1 MAVEATANQ
10 ATATQKVDPKD
21 AIKVASPSLIQLSN
35 PTLSLE
41 AMVEIGFQDIGGQ
54 ELINISR
61 SDAINGQDII
71 YSIIKN
77 LKSVLLEY
85 NSNNIIKLQGTS
97 DNYFKNFS
105 IRLEQK
111 LPKDG
116 TGPNKETVYIEESTG
131 NLVINLINLERG
143 EQVEIEII
151 NQGETF
157 DDTIKVSEV

>member
-1 MAVEATANQ
+1 MAVDATANQ
-10 ATATQKVDPKD
+10 AAATQPVDPKQ
-21 AIKVASPSLIQLSN
+21 AIKVATPALLQLN
-35 PTLSLE
+35 NTPLSIE
-41 AMVEIGFQDIGGQ
+41 AMTEIGFQDIGGQ

-71 YSIIKN
+71 YSIVKN
-77 LKSVLLEY
+77 LKNILLEY

-116 TGPNKETVYIEESTG
+116 TGPNKEIVYIEESTG
-131 NLVINLINLERG
+131 NLVINLVNLEKG
-143 EQVEIEII
+143 EQVDIEII

>member
-1 MAVEATANQ
+1 MAIDATATQ
-10 ATATQKVDPKD
+10 ATATTATDKKEAV
-21 AIKVASPSLIQLSN
+21 KVATPSLLALSN
-35 PTLSLE
+35 TPLDINS
-41 AMVEIGFQDIGGQ
+41 MVELIFQDIGGQ

-61 SDAINGQDII
+61 SDAINGQDIV

-77 LKSVLLEY
+77 LKNIMLDY

-111 LPKDG
+111 LPEKG
-116 TGPNKETVYIEESTG
+116 TGPNDEMVYIEESTG
-131 NLVINLINLERG
+131 NLIINLINIEKG

-151 NQGETF
+151 NQGEVF
-157 DDTIKVSEV
+157 DDTITT

>member
-1 MAVEATANQ
+1 MAVDATANQ
-10 ATATQKVDPKD
+10 ATATQKIDPKE
-21 AIKVASPSLIQLSN
+21 AIKVASPSLLQLSN
-35 PTLSLE
+35 PPLSKE
-41 AMVEIGFQDIGGQ
+41 AMVEIGFQDIGGH

-71 YSIIKN
+71 YSIVKN
-77 LKSVLLEY
+77 LKNVLLEY

-97 DNYFKNFS
+97 DNYFKNFP

-116 TGPNKETVYIEESTG
+116 TGPNKEIVYIEESTG
-131 NLVINLINLERG
+131 NLIINLVNLEKG
-143 EQVEIEII
+143 EQVDIEII

-157 DDTIKVSEV
+157 DDTIRVSEV

>member
-1 MAVEATANQ
+1 MAVDATANQ
-10 ATATQKVDPKD
+10 ATANKPVDPKE

-35 PTLSLE
+35 PKLSDE
-41 AMVEIGFQDIGGQ
+41 AMVEIGFQDIGGH

-71 YSIIKN
+71 YSIVKN
-77 LKSVLLEY
+77 LNNILLEY

-97 DNYFKNFS
+97 DNYFKNFP

-116 TGPNKETVYIEESTG
+116 TGPNKEIIYIEESTG
-131 NLVINLINLERG
+131 NLVINLVNLEKG
-143 EQVEIEII
+143 EQVDIEII

-157 DDTIKVSEV
+157 DDTIRVSEV

>member
-1 MAVEATANQ
+1 MAVEATAKQ
-10 ATATQKVDPKD
+10 ATAKEKVDPKE

-35 PTLSLE
+35 PKLSDE
-41 AMVEIGFQDIGGQ
+41 AMVEIGFQDIGGH

-71 YSIIKN
+71 YSIVKN
-77 LKSVLLEY
+77 LKNILLEY

-97 DNYFKNFS
+97 DNYFKNFP

-131 NLVINLINLERG
+131 SLIINLVNLEKG
-143 EQVEIEII
+143 EQVEVEII

>member
-1 MAVEATANQ
+1 MVTQATANQ
-10 ATATQKVDPKD
+10 ATATQKVDAKE
-21 AIKVASPSLIQLSN
+21 AIKVASPSLVQLNN
-35 PTLSLE
+35 PPLSQE
-41 AMVEIGFQDIGGQ
+41 TMVEIAFQDIGGH

-61 SDAINGQDII
+61 SDAINGQNIV
-71 YSIIKN
+71 YSIVKDLKN
-77 LKSVLLEY
+77 ILLEY

-97 DNYFKNFS
+97 DNYFKNFP

-111 LPKDG
+111 LPKNG

-131 NLVINLINLERG
+131 NLVINLINLEKG
-143 EQVEIEII
+143 EQVEIQII